1 MGQSQKLN
9 IQPRSRSPLV
19 HLAGIR
25 KSFDGKTV
33 IDNLNLTINNGE
45 FLTLLGPSGCG
56 KTTVLRL
63 IAGLENVDSGRIHLE
78 DHDITH
84 VPAEN
89 RHVNTVFQSYALFP
103 HMTVFENVAFGLR
116 MQKTPAAEITPR
128 VMDALKMVQLEAF
141 AQRKPHQLSGG
152 QQQRVAIARAV
163 VNKPLV
169 LLLDEPFSALDYKLR
184 RAMQLEIK
192 RLQRRLGITF
202 VFVTHDQEEAFAMSD
217 RVVVMNQGRIE
228 QIGTPQEIYEEPSNL
243 YVARFVGEINILP
256 ARIMSVPGEGIY
268 IADISGRRFTLR
280 TSRSFAAGDR
290 VNVLLRPEDIR
301 VYAHDDERPEG
312 PYLTGRIEETVYK
325 GATVDISIALDSG
338 ETLSVA
344 EFFNEDDA
352 EISYNRGERV
362 AVTWVDGWEVVL
374 PYEAD

>member
-1 MGQSQKLN
+1 MTGQDN
-9 IQPRSRSPLV
+9 IIELRGV
-19 HLAGIR
+19 D
-25 KSFDGKTV
+25 KSFEDTRALEG
-33 IDNLNLTINNGE
+33 IDLSISNGE

-56 KTTVLRL
+56 KTTILRIL
-63 IAGLENVDSGRIHLE
+63 SGFETPDQGDVSIGGQRMN
-78 DHDITH
+78 D
-84 VPAEN
+84 VPPE
-89 RHVNTVFQSYALFP
+89 RRQVNTVFQNYALFP
-103 HMTVFENVAFGLR
+103 HMTVRDNVAFGLR
-116 MQKTPAAEITPR
+116 MQSCPKGEIEGR
-128 VMDALKMVQLEAF
+128 VLEALRMVHLEQY
-141 AQRKPHQLSGG
+141 ADRRPHQLSGG

-169 LLLDEPFSALDYKLR
+169 LLLDEPFSAFDYKLR

>member
-1 MGQSQKLN
+1 MS
-9 IQPRSRSPLV
+9 V
-19 HLAGIR
+19 GIHFEHIV
-25 KSFDGKTV
+25 KKYGENV
-33 IDNLNLTINNGE
+33 IIPDLNLDVKEGE
-45 FLTLLGPSGCG
+45 FFTLLGPSGCG
-56 KTTVLRL
+56 KTTLLRMVAGFNSIEGGT
-63 IAGLENVDSGRIHLE
+63 IAFNGKVIN
-78 DHDITH
+78 DIA
-84 VPAEN
+84 PN
-89 RHVNTVFQSYALFP
+89 KRNIGMVFQNYDVFP
-103 HMTVFENVAFGLR
+103 HMTVRDNVAFGLR
-116 MQKTPAAEITPR
+116 MQSCPKGEIEGR
-128 VMDALKMVQLEAF
+128 VLEALRMVHLEQY
-141 AQRKPHQLSGG
+141 ADRRPHQLSGG

-280 TSRSFAAGDR
+280 TSRPFAAGDR

-374 PYEAD
+374 TYEAD

>member
-1 MGQSQKLN
+1 MTGQDN
-9 IQPRSRSPLV
+9 IIELRGV
-19 HLAGIR
+19 D
-25 KSFDGKTV
+25 KSFEDTRALEG
-33 IDNLNLTINNGE
+33 IDLSISNGE

-56 KTTVLRL
+56 KTTILRIL
-63 IAGLENVDSGRIHLE
+63 SGFETPDQGDVSIGGQRMN
-78 DHDITH
+78 D
-84 VPAEN
+84 VPPE
-89 RHVNTVFQSYALFP
+89 RRQVNTVFQNYALFP
-103 HMTVFENVAFGLR
+103 HMTVRDNVAFGLR
-116 MQKTPAAEITPR
+116 MQSCPKGEIEGR
-128 VMDALKMVQLEAF
+128 VLEALRMVHLEQY
-141 AQRKPHQLSGG
+141 ADRRPHQLSGG

-163 VNKPLV
+163 VNNPLV
-169 LLLDEPFSALDYKLR
+169 LLRDEPFSALDYKLR

-280 TSRSFAAGDR
+280 TSRPFVAGDR

>member
-1 MGQSQKLN
+1 MTGQDN
-9 IQPRSRSPLV
+9 IIELRGV
-19 HLAGIR
+19 D
-25 KSFDGKTV
+25 KSFEDTRALEG
-33 IDNLNLTINNGE
+33 IDLSISNGE

-56 KTTVLRL
+56 KTTILRIL
-63 IAGLENVDSGRIHLE
+63 SGFETPDQGDVSIGGQRMN
-78 DHDITH
+78 D
-84 VPAEN
+84 VPPE
-89 RHVNTVFQSYALFP
+89 RRQVNTVFQNYALFP
-103 HMTVFENVAFGLR
+103 HMTVRDNVAFGLR
-116 MQKTPAAEITPR
+116 MQSCPKGEIEGR
-128 VMDALKMVQLEAF
+128 VLEALRMVHLEQY
-141 AQRKPHQLSGG
+141 ADRRPHQLSGG

-268 IADISGRRFTLR
+268 IADISGRRFTL
-280 TSRSFAAGDR
+280 
-290 VNVLLRPEDIR
+290 
-301 VYAHDDERPEG
+301 HDDERPEG

>member
-1 MGQSQKLN
+1 MTGQDN
-9 IQPRSRSPLV
+9 IIELRGV
-19 HLAGIR
+19 D
-25 KSFDGKTV
+25 KSFEDTRALEG
-33 IDNLNLTINNGE
+33 IDLSISNGE

-56 KTTVLRL
+56 KTTILRIL
-63 IAGLENVDSGRIHLE
+63 SGFETPDQGDVSIGGQRMN
-78 DHDITH
+78 D
-84 VPAEN
+84 VPPE
-89 RHVNTVFQSYALFP
+89 RRQVNTVFQNYALFP
-103 HMTVFENVAFGLR
+103 HMTVRDNVAFGLR
-116 MQKTPAAEITPR
+116 MQSCPKGEIEGR
-128 VMDALKMVQLEAF
+128 VLEALRMVHLEQY
-141 AQRKPHQLSGG
+141 ADRRPHQLSGG

-169 LLLDEPFSALDYKLR
+169 LLLDEPVSALDYKLR

>member
-1 MGQSQKLN
+1 MTGQDN
-9 IQPRSRSPLV
+9 IIELRGV
-19 HLAGIR
+19 D
-25 KSFDGKTV
+25 KSFEDTRALEG
-33 IDNLNLTINNGE
+33 IDLSISNGE

-56 KTTVLRL
+56 KTTILRIL
-63 IAGLENVDSGRIHLE
+63 SGFETPDQGDVSIGGQRMN
-78 DHDITH
+78 D
-84 VPAEN
+84 VPPE
-89 RHVNTVFQSYALFP
+89 RRQVNTVFQNYALFP
-103 HMTVFENVAFGLR
+103 HMTVRDNVAFGLR
-116 MQKTPAAEITPR
+116 MQSCPKGEIEGR
-128 VMDALKMVQLEAF
+128 VLEALRMVHLEQY
-141 AQRKPHQLSGG
+141 ADRRPHQLSGG

-169 LLLDEPFSALDYKLR
+169 LLFDEPFSALDYKLR

>member
-1 MGQSQKLN
+1 MTGQDN
-9 IQPRSRSPLV
+9 IIELRGV
-19 HLAGIR
+19 D
-25 KSFDGKTV
+25 KSFEDTRALEG
-33 IDNLNLTINNGE
+33 IDLSISNGE

-56 KTTVLRL
+56 KTTILRIL
-63 IAGLENVDSGRIHLE
+63 SGFETPDQGDVSIGGQRMN
-78 DHDITH
+78 D
-84 VPAEN
+84 VPPE
-89 RHVNTVFQSYALFP
+89 RRQVNTVFQNYALFP
-103 HMTVFENVAFGLR
+103 HMTVRDNVAFGLR
-116 MQKTPAAEITPR
+116 MQSCPKGEIEGR
-128 VMDALKMVQLEAF
+128 VLEALRMVHLEQY
-141 AQRKPHQLSGG
+141 ADRRPHQLSGG

-169 LLLDEPFSALDYKLR
+169 LLHEPFSALDYKLR

-280 TSRSFAAGDR
+280 TSRPFAAGDR

>member
-1 MGQSQKLN
+1 MTGQDN
-9 IQPRSRSPLV
+9 IIELRGV
-19 HLAGIR
+19 D
-25 KSFDGKTV
+25 KSFEDTRALEG
-33 IDNLNLTINNGE
+33 IDLSISNGE

-56 KTTVLRL
+56 KTTILRIL
-63 IAGLENVDSGRIHLE
+63 SGFETPDQGDVSIGGQRMN
-78 DHDITH
+78 D
-84 VPAEN
+84 VPPE
-89 RHVNTVFQSYALFP
+89 RRQVNTVFQNYALFP
-103 HMTVFENVAFGLR
+103 HMTVRDNVAFGLR
-116 MQKTPAAEITPR
+116 MQSCPKGEIEGR
-128 VMDALKMVQLEAF
+128 VLEALRMVHLEQY
-141 AQRKPHQLSGG
+141 ADRRPHQLSGG

-169 LLLDEPFSALDYKLR
+169 LLLDELFSALDYKLR

-280 TSRSFAAGDR
+280 TSRPFAAGDR

>member
-1 MGQSQKLN
+1 MLIDVKNLFKIYHEGEESEVRAL
-9 IQPRSRSPLV
+9 
-19 HLAGIR
+19 
-25 KSFDGKTV
+25 DGV
-33 IDNLNLTINNGE
+33 SLSVDRGE
-45 FLTLLGPSGCG
+45 FLAIIGQSGSGKSTLMNILGCLDIPTYGDYHLDGVDVTELSDRQLAHIRNKQIGFIFQG
-56 KTTVLRL
+56 FNL
-63 IAGLENVDSGRIHLE
+63 IPALNAWENVELPLIYQG
-78 DHDITH
+78 
-84 VPAEN
+84 VPASKRADRVEA
-89 RHVNTVFQSYALFP
+89 ALER
-103 HMTVFENVAFGLR
+103 VGL
-116 MQKTPAAEITPR
+116 AER
-128 VMDALKMVQLEAF
+128 AGH
-141 AQRKPHQLSGG
+141 KPTEMSGG

-280 TSRSFAAGDR
+280 TSRPFAAGDR

>member
-1 MGQSQKLN
+1 MTGQDN
-9 IQPRSRSPLV
+9 IIELRGV
-19 HLAGIR
+19 D
-25 KSFDGKTV
+25 KSFEDTRALEG
-33 IDNLNLTINNGE
+33 IDLSISNGE

-56 KTTVLRL
+56 KTTILRIL
-63 IAGLENVDSGRIHLE
+63 SGFETPDQGDVSIGGQRMN
-78 DHDITH
+78 D
-84 VPAEN
+84 VPPE
-89 RHVNTVFQSYALFP
+89 RRQVNTVFQNYALFP
-103 HMTVFENVAFGLR
+103 HMTVRDNVAFGLR
-116 MQKTPAAEITPR
+116 MQSCPKGEIEGR
-128 VMDALKMVQLEAF
+128 VLEALRMVHLEQY
-141 AQRKPHQLSGG
+141 ADRRPHQLSGG

-169 LLLDEPFSALDYKLR
+169 LLLDEPCSALDYKLR

-280 TSRSFAAGDR
+280 TSRPFAAGDR

>member
-1 MGQSQKLN
+1 MTGQDSIIEL
-9 IQPRSRSPLV
+9 RGV
-19 HLAGIR
+19 D
-25 KSFDGKTV
+25 KSFEDTRALEG
-33 IDNLNLTINNGE
+33 IDLSISNGE

-56 KTTVLRL
+56 KTTILRIL
-63 IAGLENVDSGRIHLE
+63 SGFESPDSGTVSIGGVQMNDTPPER
-78 DHDITH
+78 
-84 VPAEN
+84 
-89 RHVNTVFQSYALFP
+89 RQVNTVFQNYALFP
-103 HMTVFENVAFGLR
+103 HMSVRDNVAFGLK
-116 MQKTPAAEITPR
+116 MQSRPKAEIESR
-128 VMDALKMVQLEAF
+128 VTEALRMVHLEQYAD
-141 AQRKPHQLSGG
+141 RRPHQLSGG

-184 RAMQLEIK
+184 RDMQMEIK
-192 RLQRRLGITF
+192 HLQRRLGITF

-228 QIGTPQEIYEEPSNL
+228 QIGTPQEIYEEPTNL

-256 ARIMSVPGEGIY
+256 AKIMSVPSGGMY

-280 TSRSFAAGDR
+280 TQRVFAAGDR

-301 VYAHDDERPEG
+301 IYSHGDEQPEG
-312 PYLTGRIEETVYK
+312 PYLTGVIRETVYK
-325 GATVDISIALDSG
+325 GATVDITIALDNG
-338 ETLSVA
+338 ESLSVA

-352 EISYNRGERV
+352 EINYKNGERV

>member
-1 MGQSQKLN
+1 MTGQDN
-9 IQPRSRSPLV
+9 IIELRGV
-19 HLAGIR
+19 D
-25 KSFDGKTV
+25 KSFEDTRALEG
-33 IDNLNLTINNGE
+33 IDLSISNGE

-56 KTTVLRL
+56 KTTILRIL
-63 IAGLENVDSGRIHLE
+63 SGFETPDQGDVSIGGQRMN
-78 DHDITH
+78 D
-84 VPAEN
+84 VPPE
-89 RHVNTVFQSYALFP
+89 RRQVNTVFQNYALFP
-103 HMTVFENVAFGLR
+103 HMTVRDNVAFGLR
-116 MQKTPAAEITPR
+116 MQSCPKGEIEGR
-128 VMDALKMVQLEAF
+128 VLEALRMVHLEQY
-141 AQRKPHQLSGG
+141 ADRRPHQLSGG

-228 QIGTPQEIYEEPSNL
+228 QIGTPQEI
-243 YVARFVGEINILP
+243 NILP

-280 TSRSFAAGDR
+280 TSRPFAAGDR